1 MSFCN
6 VYIDDMIVFS
16 SSVDEHLEHL
26 QLVFDRLREVGVR
39 LHPAKCEF
47 ASPKVH
53 YLGHVITAEGIL
65 PNPDKVKAVKEFRNP
80 TNVKEV
86 REFLGL
92 AGYYRRFVPNFARV
106 AGPLHSLTRQ
116 EVPFHWTGE
125 CQQSFD
131 RLKQLLSEPPVLAYP
146 DFARPFTLHTDA
158 SGKGLGAVL
167 EQEGEE
173 GKNHPVAYASRTLSK
188 HEKNY
193 GITDLE
199 ALGVVW
205 ALRHFRAYLLGHA
218 CVVVTDHAPLRA
230 LLKAKHQSGK
240 LARWGQTIAE
250 FNVEIKYRPGRQ
262 HSNADALS
270 RAPLESV
277 NSVQADETTT
287 DMAANDNMA
296 SQQRDDPNLKA
307 IIEYLD
313 GGILPTD
320 EKLAKRLVLER
331 SRFTILC
338 FM

>member
-1 MSFCN
+1 
-6 VYIDDMIVFS
+6 MIVTQIS
-16 SSVDEHLEHL
+16 
-26 QLVFDRLREVGVR
+26 
-39 LHPAKCEF
+39 K
-47 ASPKVH
+47 
-53 YLGHVITAEGIL
+53 YLT
-65 PNPDKVKAVKEFRNP
+65 
-80 TNVKEV
+80 
-86 REFLGL
+86 
-92 AGYYRRFVPNFARV
+92 
-106 AGPLHSLTRQ
+106 
-116 EVPFHWTGE
+116 
-125 CQQSFD
+125 
-131 RLKQLLSEPPVLAYP
+131 
-146 DFARPFTLHTDA
+146 HTDA

-270 RAPLESV
+270 RCPCSPDCRHCDRLEDKESSAQV
-277 NSVQADETTT
+277 VMQEPS
-287 DMAANDNMA
+287 
-296 SQQRDDPNLKA
+296 
-307 IIEYLD
+307 
-313 GGILPTD
+313 
-320 EKLAKRLVLER
+320 
-331 SRFTILC
+331 FT
-338 FM
+338 